1 MSSVIMII
9 FVKVNFKNGLNVNNN
24 GSLQNK
30 PKKFN
35 YLNFREGGGSKIRP
49 KLNFFKIVFKNT
61 FQAIL
66 REGVNKK
73 NYHVSHFKK

>member
-1 MSSVIMII
+1 MII

-49 KLNFFKIVFKNT
+49 KFILKSVGGVWYSSLNEFKDFVMST
-61 FQAIL
+61 STL
-66 REGVNKK
+66 PLT
-73 NYHVSHFKK
+73 S